1 MPQVDQNLGIG
12 IKNPLFNLHQLSL
25 TKFINLNKQEKDR
38 KPPPAV
44 MAFHGRYAGCV
55 GDL

>member
-12 IKNPLFNLHQLSL
+12 IKNPLFNIHQLSL

-44 MAFHGRYAGCV
+44 MALYGR
-55 GDL
+55 